1 MKDFGNL
8 CEISNGKTIFLFVM
22 TYVLE
27 TQIAMGVTKLMNYLK
42 LRYKVHT
49 KVWKMFY
56 VQALVLGVI
65 FEADV

>member
-1 MKDFGNL
+1 MLSIFMKDFGNL

-27 TQIAMGVTKLMNYLK
+27 TQIAMSVTKLMNYLK

-49 KVWKMFY
+49 KV
-56 VQALVLGVI
+56 
-65 FEADV
+65 